1 MAGVP
6 VSEAALLM
14 VVSPK
19 LLGSTLGPNWS
30 ELGLSSC
37 CTLRKTWVSKGT
49 HEPLQA
55 PVWGRGRPG
64 LLGESEGH
72 CRTVLSAA
80 PVTASA

>member
-1 MAGVP
+1 M
-6 VSEAALLM
+6 VSALP
-14 VVSPK
+14 SPK

-55 PVWGRGRPG
+55 PVCGKGRRG
-64 LLGESEGH
+64 LLGAHDFHGLPESEGH
-72 CRTVLSAA
+72 CRTVLSTA